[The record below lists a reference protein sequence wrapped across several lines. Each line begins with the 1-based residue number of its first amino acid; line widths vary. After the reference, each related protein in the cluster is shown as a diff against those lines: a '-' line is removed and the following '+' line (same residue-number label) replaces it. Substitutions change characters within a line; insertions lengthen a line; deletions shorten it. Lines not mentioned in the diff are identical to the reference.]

1 MWQIQNCGQFSVTGK
16 AVVELFGAM
25 MGDGDGV
32 YGAYEYDLSDGRDL
46 SAFGIEQQSGIIADY
61 YVLNETIK
69 NGPWESA
76 PMFDTSALPAGT
88 DLRPLYEKTLAN
100 FHEDPSYIRNH
111 CAGLE

>member
-69 NGPWESA
+69 NGPWGERA
-76 PMFDTSALPAGT
+76 YV
-88 DLRPLYEKTLAN
+88 RYECITGGNRFTA
-100 FHEDPSYIRNH
+100 FV
-111 CAGLE
+111 